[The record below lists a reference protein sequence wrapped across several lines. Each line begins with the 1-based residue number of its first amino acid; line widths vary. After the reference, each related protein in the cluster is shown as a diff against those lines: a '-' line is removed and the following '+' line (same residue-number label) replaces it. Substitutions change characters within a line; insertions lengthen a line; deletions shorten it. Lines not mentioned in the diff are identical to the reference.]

1 MNQNARNILFFDSRA
16 EGHHSEYV
24 QHLVQYAIGRPG
36 LGHLHFVYP
45 STLSTYRPSAVEKIE
60 EVPHFHLHELS
71 DKEQERIDSAP
82 LLWRSF
88 VECAVARRY
97 VHNVQ
102 ADHCVLLDLNI
113 FQLALGLFC
122 IADPVEVSGILFFPY
137 PRIEPD
143 GQAVSDQLLCWL
155 EKLRKHLQL
164 RWMLRNQQMETVF
177 LFNDSPSVEY
187 LNQFWPDR
195 RPFRM
200 LPDPVPP
207 LVEGEPVIQ
216 REGPHESSNGAM
228 EEKSGKQLRHASQT
242 ETNTSSESPDP
253 DEETLRPEGEDRT
266 VFLMFGAL
274 REEKGVREVIEA
286 FCQLPPTV
294 AKNAT
299 LCLFGQ
305 VRSDLEDEFSGLVAS
320 LRRARPDL
328 QVQVENRFLSE
339 RELHN
344 ALKEADVVLAPY
356 LQSEGSSGVIG
367 HAARY
372 QTPVVGPNSG
382 LVGALIEEYSLGVTV
397 EAANPSAVAEA
408 VTGHIQDRHSNA
420 KTAGMRRY
428 VEERTP
434 TRFAETIFGTILGS
448 SS

>member
-24 QHLVQYAIGRPG
+24 QHLVQYATGRPE

-45 STLSTYRPSAVEKIE
+45 SALSTYGPSVVEKIE
-60 EVPHFHLHELS
+60 GEPHFHLYELS
-71 DKEQERIDSAP
+71 EEEKERIDSAP

-88 VECAVARRY
+88 VEWTVVRRY
-97 VHNVQ
+97 VRHVQ
-102 ADHCVLLDLNI
+102 ADHCVLLELNI
-113 FQLALGLFC
+113 FQLALGLVRM
-122 IADPVEVSGILFFPY
+122 PSQVEISGILFFPY

-143 GQAVSDQLLCWL
+143 GSAASDRLLCWL

-164 RWMLRNQQMETVF
+164 RWMLGNQSVGTIF
-177 LFNDSPSVEY
+177 LFNDRPSVEY

-253 DEETLRPEGEDRT
+253 DEETLRPEREDRT

-305 VRSDLEDEFSGLVAS
+305 VRSDLEDEFPGLVAS

-382 LVGALIEEYSLGVTV
+382 LVGALIEEYSLGVTA